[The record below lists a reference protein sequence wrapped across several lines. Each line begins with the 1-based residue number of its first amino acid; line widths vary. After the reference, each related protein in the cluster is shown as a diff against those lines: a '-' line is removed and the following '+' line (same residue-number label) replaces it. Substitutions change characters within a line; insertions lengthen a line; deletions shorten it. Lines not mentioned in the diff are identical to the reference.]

1 MENQIRI
8 RPVAIELY
16 LANMKSLPKCSKC
29 GKVLTPIYENNGF
42 IMPEGQE
49 YPELT
54 GYKCLACGEIVDIIK
69 N

>member
-1 MENQIRI
+1 
-8 RPVAIELY
+8 
-16 LANMKSLPKCSKC
+16 MKSLPKCSKC